1 MADGDYKNELYGNP
15 TDEEETNK
23 NHHLPFYGNADDGDE
38 VVNNCHV
45 NSDAF
50 GDIEEEDEEYDY
62 IFGFGSIMNRGT
74 HGENFLPGVSVL
86 LSKEFGYERQWN
98 FRSSTGF
105 TALGVSKVS
114 AGTTTNSNK
123 KDRSSSSSS
132 STTKAEKD
140 VNGVLFR
147 VTQSMIPVF
156 DRREVGY
163 EKVRIPLEYLEFV
176 GSSDQ
181 QSQNQESASKSKNS
195 NSEESKSEPKLS
207 SLSPSSSSS
216 LWHKGLGPADRLWL
230 YVPLASHT
238 KMADENHPLLQSY
251 VDTVLQGCL
260 EWGGEVM
267 AEQFLQTTGG
277 WSTYF
282 LNDTPSSRRPWL
294 YRKDY
299 STIDRLLQKYASKT
313 FFGDRK
319 HPEEFSSAFH
329 RRMKGTWS
337 IPRRNTNFTG
347 REKEL
352 QHLWARFS
360 NSHGKGN
367 NIQVSNSSGSINMP
381 TSPTSTNSINNNNN
395 KQNQPQQ
402 QQMVV
407 KVEVAGMGGVGKT
420 QLVTEFCYRHFPRDY
435 GLVVWLNAES
445 AETLVADYRQLLMDL
460 AQENASEVIATA
472 NTLKTTTS
480 SSTSAGANGV
490 TTENGGA
497 TRSANDLAQNTDEI
511 VREVKTRLFRSQ
523 VPWLL
528 VFDNLEDRSLLEIF
542 VPRGAGRRG
551 HILVTTRL
559 FEMEWDLD
567 QSCGSLLLGCFNPDE
582 SVELLQRAA
591 GASNTRGEA
600 NKDAAEEIATK
611 LGHLPLALG
620 MAAAYMLRCDV
631 SCLDYLDRYNSSEKS
646 GQSLLRH
653 GKLQDYSLSVASSLS
668 LSLVAIEKES
678 KVAHKMLR
686 LLCFLGPEQITKP
699 LLRHLMTAQ
708 NQLQILSD
716 RLWNQQQR
724 QKKLVLLGAS
734 ALLSCGLAELSL
746 RASGRNSDR
755 STITTSSSNNY
766 TTMASI
772 SAASA
777 ALVTSYSGYALY
789 KDYYSAEI
797 KSVARLS
804 YSAFSATVYEDA
816 DSVWNILKSFSMLIV
831 KEGKGSMHRLLAQA
845 LRHSQTESEYRKHS
859 RICLHAMQSMWT
871 FRAEEPNTWNESLQ
885 VLDHVK
891 SVVSHAGSCDFDFKE
906 DRLRAGKLSIE
917 TGVYSAMALNAFIDA
932 QQSFELAISLFE
944 NSKDFQK
951 QTLQTARAEALH
963 ELGRVFRYQG
973 KYDESEKSL
982 TEALKIFERFNTR
995 DSEAVTRIADTLH
1008 ELGVLEVKKH
1018 NLNSATRFLELSL
1031 EIRQRMDDPESSAS
1045 HSAATLHQLAAIMVA
1060 RKPPHLAKAKYLL
1073 QEALGLSRQIGQ
1085 RAATLKQ
1092 LARVT
1097 IREGLLDKADTYL
1110 EQALDLYMELYGENH
1125 KNHINIAAVK
1135 FQQGALA
1142 RQREQWEQAG
1152 LHFSACLVIRR
1163 NVYAYAKPVGGE
1175 DEENP
1180 THLEISRVLHEIA
1193 RIAFAQSYFSQ
1204 AVATLKSEKVIL
1216 ERLEETSDHHTE
1228 TIYHSRM
1235 TNLTWLR
1242 KCAKEMGDEDL
1253 LAQFGNERSALK
1265 QLQQDQHQQN
1275 SYGSRGGGNDSSAP
1289 LQSTHANTASLSL
1302 QHASMGCRLA
1312 ARKLV
1317 LEQDKDGSK
1326 MASLNSSLL
1335 QLSEELQLAS
1345 PSCSMITAAKK
1356 FMDIVIKWKD
1366 KPNTVR
1372 KAPLLEA
1379 CDVLR

>member
-1 MADGDYKNELYGNP
+1 MADGENIDEGYGNP
-15 TDEEETNK
+15 SDEKED
-23 NHHLPFYGNADDGDE
+23 FYDDNDPNLILQGDDD
-38 VVNNCHV
+38 
-45 NSDAF
+45 SD
-50 GDIEEEDEEYDY
+50 DEEEYDY

-74 HGENFLPGVSVL
+74 HGEAVLPGVSVV

-105 TALGVSKVS
+105 TALGVSKSDES
-114 AGTTTNSNK
+114 AQ
-123 KDRSSSSSS
+123 
-132 STTKAEKD
+132 D

-147 VTQSMIPVF
+147 VTQAMIPVF

-163 EKVRIPLEYLEFV
+163 EKVRIPIEYLEFRP
-176 GSSDQ
+176 SDE
-181 QSQNQESASKSKNS
+181 NPQE
-195 NSEESKSEPKLS
+195 EESPNNHSDDV
-207 SLSPSSSSS
+207 SSS
-216 LWHKGLGPADRLWL
+216 WHQNLGPEDRLWL
-230 YVPLASHT
+230 YVPLESHK
-238 KMADENHPLLQSY
+238 KMADETHPLLQSY

-260 EWGGEVM
+260 EWGGEAM

-352 QHLWARFS
+352 QQLWARFS
-360 NSHGKGN
+360 NCHGN
-367 NIQVSNSSGSINMP
+367 SIQMSNSRASIDSSYHKSVSPMSNSSSNY
-381 TSPTSTNSINNNNN
+381 N
-395 KQNQPQQ
+395 KQNQLQQ
-402 QQMVV
+402 LVV

-420 QLVTEFCYRHFPRDY
+420 QLVTEYCYRHFPRDY

-472 NTLKTTTS
+472 NTLKTTTTTS
-480 SSTSAGANGV
+480 SSTKGNS
-490 TTENGGA
+490 ENGRA
-497 TRSANDLAQNTDEI
+497 TQNNALAQNTDEI
-511 VREVKTRLFRSQ
+511 VREVKTRLCRSE

-559 FEMEWDLD
+559 FEMEYNLD
-567 QSCGSLLLGCFNPDE
+567 ESCGSLMLGCFNPDE

-591 GASNTRGEA
+591 GASNTKGEA
-600 NKDAAEEIATK
+600 NKDAAKSISDK

-631 SCLDYLDRYNSSEKS
+631 SCLDYLERYNASEKS

-653 GKLQDYSLSVASSLS
+653 GKLQDYSLTVASSLS

-678 KVAHKMLR
+678 KVAHNMLR
-686 LLCFLGPEQITKP
+686 LLCFLGPEHITKP
-699 LLRHLMTAQ
+699 LLRHLMSAQ
-708 NQLQILSD
+708 KQLLILSD
-716 RLWNQQQR
+716 RLRTQQQW
-724 QKKLVLLGAS
+724 QKKLTWLGAS
-734 ALLSCGLAELSL
+734 ALLSCGLAGLSL
-746 RASGRNSDR
+746 GSSKKTR
-755 STITTSSSNNY
+755 STSNHTS
-766 TTMASI
+766 MASI
-772 SAASA
+772 SLATA
-777 ALVTSYSGYALY
+777 ALLTSYTGFALY
-789 KDYYSAEI
+789 KDYVSTET
-797 KSVARLS
+797 KSVEATTRLS
-804 YSAFSATVYEDA
+804 HSAFSATVYEDA

-845 LRHSQTESEYRKHS
+845 LRHSQTESEYRKYS
-859 RICLHAMQSMWT
+859 RICLYAMQSMWT
-871 FRAEEPNTWNESLQ
+871 FRAEEPNTWKESLQ

-891 SVVSHAGSCDFDFKE
+891 SVVSHAGSCGFDFKE
-906 DRLRAGKLSIE
+906 DRLWAGRLSIE
-917 TGVYSAMALNAFIDA
+917 AGVYSAMAMNAFIDA

-944 NSKDFQK
+944 SSKDCQK
-951 QTLQTARAEALH
+951 QALQTARAQALH

-973 KYDESEKSL
+973 KYDESEESL
-982 TEALKIFERFNTR
+982 TEALKIFERFKTR
-995 DSEAVTRIADTLH
+995 DSIAVTRIADTLH

-1018 NLNSATRFLELSL
+1018 NLDSATRFLELSL
-1031 EIRQRMDDPESSAS
+1031 EIRQRMENPESSAS

-1097 IREGLLDKADTYL
+1097 IRQGQLDKAEIYL

-1163 NVYAYAKPVGGE
+1163 NVYAYAKPVGAE

-1180 THLEISRVLHEIA
+1180 THLEISCVLHEIA
-1193 RIAFAQSYFSQ
+1193 RIAFAQLYFPQ
-1204 AVATLKSEKVIL
+1204 AVATLKSEKIIL
-1216 ERLEETSDHHTE
+1216 ERLEETSDHHLE
-1228 TIYHSRM
+1228 KIYQSRM

-1253 LAQFGNERSALK
+1253 VTQIGNERSALK
-1265 QLQQDQHQQN
+1265 QQQQQQQQQQT
-1275 SYGSRGGGNDSSAP
+1275 SFVIGNDDENP
-1289 LQSTHANTASLSL
+1289 LPNNNANAASLR
-1302 QHASMGCRLA
+1302 HASMDCRLA

-1326 MASLNSSLL
+1326 LACLNSSLSHL
-1335 QLSEELQLAS
+1335 EKEIQLAP
-1345 PSCSMITAAKK
+1345 PSCPMKMDAKK
-1356 FMDIVIKWKD
+1356 FLDTVTKWKD
-1366 KPNTVR
+1366 KPNDMR

-1379 CDVLR
+1379 CDVLRDVLRSNGFQVHDTISSRRSRILINSLC

>member
-1 MADGDYKNELYGNP
+1 MEDGDIA
-15 TDEEETNK
+15 EETIN
-23 NHHLPFYGNADDGDE
+23 HLPNYGDVDE
-38 VVNNCHV
+38 NRN
-45 NSDAF
+45 DA
-50 GDIEEEDEEYDY
+50 EEYDY

-74 HGENFLPGVSVL
+74 HGENFLPGVAVL

-114 AGTTTNSNK
+114 SGNDATL
-123 KDRSSSSSS
+123 
-132 STTKAEKD
+132 D

-163 EKVRIPLEYLEFV
+163 EKVRIPLKYLEFV
-176 GSSDQ
+176 VSG
-181 QSQNQESASKSKNS
+181 NNKNID
-195 NSEESKSEPKLS
+195 
-207 SLSPSSSSS
+207 SSSS
-216 LWHKGLGPADRLWL
+216 LWYKELGPDDRLWI
-230 YVPLASHT
+230 YVPLASHK

-260 EWGGEVM
+260 EWGGEAM
-267 AEQFLQTTGG
+267 AEKFIQTTGG

-313 FFGDRK
+313 YFGDRK

-337 IPRRNTNFTG
+337 IPRRNMNFTG

-352 QHLWARFS
+352 QHLWVRFTTEKDCGIDNS
-360 NSHGKGN
+360 NRSRGSAASNASLSN
-367 NIQVSNSSGSINMP
+367 NRPM
-381 TSPTSTNSINNNNN
+381 SPTIRRQSN
-395 KQNQPQQ
+395 Q

-420 QLVTEFCYRHFPRDY
+420 QLVTEYCYRHFPRDY

-460 AQENASEVIATA
+460 AQENASEVIVAA
-472 NTLKTTTS
+472 NTLKTSGTTS
-480 SSTSAGANGV
+480 ST
-490 TTENGGA
+490 GA
-497 TRSANDLAQNTDEI
+497 TGPTAPSETEDVDESRSNNAITQNNDEI
-511 VREVKTRLFRSQ
+511 IREVKTRLFRSQ

-551 HILVTTRL
+551 HILVTTRI

-591 GASNTRGEA
+591 GANNTRGEA
-600 NKDAAEEIATK
+600 NKDAAKDIARK

-631 SCLDYLDRYNSSEKS
+631 TCIDYLERYQASERS

-678 KVAHKMLR
+678 KVAHNMLQ

-699 LLRHLMTAQ
+699 LLRHLMNAEDEL
-708 NQLQILSD
+708 QLHADQLLAKEQALSKLR
-716 RLWNQQQR
+716 RL
-724 QKKLVLLGAS
+724 
-734 ALLSCGLAELSL
+734 ALSTFLSCGLAGVSIVSGTRNHRRQSKSSDQTKNALTVI
-746 RASGRNSDR
+746 ASF
-755 STITTSSSNNY
+755 
-766 TTMASI
+766 SI
-772 SAASA
+772 ASA
-777 ALVTSYSGYALY
+777 LFITSYSGLAFY
-789 KDYYSAEI
+789 KHSNSTNYNQTEMVIRPSH
-797 KSVARLS
+797 
-804 YSAFSATVYEDA
+804 SAFSSTVYEDA
-816 DSVWNILKSFSMLIV
+816 DSVWNILKSFSLLIV

-845 LRHSQTESEYRKHS
+845 LRHSQTESEYRQNS
-859 RICLHAMQSMWT
+859 RICLHAMQSIWT
-871 FRAEEPNTWNESLQ
+871 FKTEEPNTWKESLQ

-891 SVVSHAGSCDFDFKE
+891 SVVSHAGSCGFDFKE
-906 DRLRAGKLSIE
+906 DRLRAGRLSIE
-917 TGVYSAMALNAFIDA
+917 AGVYSAMALNAFIDA
-932 QQSFELAISLFE
+932 QQSFELAILLFE
-944 NSKDFQK
+944 SSEDYHKPALQK
-951 QTLQTARAEALH
+951 AHAEALH

-973 KYDESEKSL
+973 NYDESEKSL
-982 TEALKIFERFNTR
+982 TMALNISKKFESR
-995 DSEAVTRIADTLH
+995 DPLGTTRIADTLH

-1018 NLNSATRFLELSL
+1018 SLDSATRFLELSL
-1031 EIRQRMDDPESSAS
+1031 EMRQRVGNPELSAS
-1045 HSAATLHQLAAIMVA
+1045 HSAATLHQLAAIEVA
-1060 RKPPHLAKAKYLL
+1060 RKHPHLEKAKYLL

-1097 IREGLLDKADTYL
+1097 IRQGMLDIAESYL

-1152 LHFSACLVIRR
+1152 LHFSACLMIRR
-1163 NVYAYAKPVGGE
+1163 NVYAYARPVGGE

-1180 THLEISRVLHEIA
+1180 THLEVSCVLHEIA
-1193 RIAFAQSYFSQ
+1193 RIAFAQSYLQQ
-1204 AVATLKSEKVIL
+1204 AVVTLRAERVIL
-1216 ERLEETSDHHTE
+1216 ERLEETFEYHSE
-1228 TIYHSRM
+1228 RIYQSRM

-1242 KCAKEMGDEDL
+1242 KCAKEMGDEEL
-1253 LAQFGNERSALK
+1253 VTQFSNERSALK
-1265 QLQQDQHQQN
+1265 QAA
-1275 SYGSRGGGNDSSAP
+1275 GGTKGGGIDDEAH
-1289 LQSTHANTASLSL
+1289 STPSPADATPPSLKN
-1302 QHASMGCRLA
+1302 ASMSCRLA

-1317 LEQDKDGSK
+1317 LEKDKDGSK
-1326 MASLNSSLL
+1326 LASLNIA
-1335 QLSEELQLAS
+1335 LSHLSKELQMA
-1345 PSCSMITAAKK
+1345 PRDCPIKVAAREFK
-1356 FMDIVIKWKD
+1356 DTVVQWKD
-1366 KPNTVR
+1366 KPNAIR
-1372 KAPLLEA
+1372 QAPLLEA
-1379 CDVLR
+1379 CDVLRYVYFSWFKFIIVSVSSTFLFSPNFVSCPVHIFATKGCLSRKRFPGSRYHPFAPVADILELIDGRQRDVGT

>member
-1 MADGDYKNELYGNP
+1 MADDEIDEGYGNP
-15 TDEEETNK
+15 SDEKEDLEDETIDDN
-23 NHHLPFYGNADDGDE
+23 NNNHLPFYGETDD
-38 VVNNCHV
+38 
-45 NSDAF
+45 
-50 GDIEEEDEEYDY
+50 DIENDNSNNEEEYDY

-74 HGENFLPGVSVL
+74 HGENFLPGVSVV

-105 TALGVSKVS
+105 TALGVSRAESLESS
-114 AGTTTNSNK
+114 AQ
-123 KDRSSSSSS
+123 
-132 STTKAEKD
+132 D

-163 EKVRIPLEYLEFV
+163 EKIRIPLKYLEFV
-176 GSSDQ
+176 GSSDEGPQ
-181 QSQNQESASKSKNS
+181 DQ
-195 NSEESKSEPKLS
+195 ESKSNPQAAGS
-207 SLSPSSSSS
+207 STS
-216 LWHKGLGPADRLWL
+216 WHQNLGPDDRLWL
-230 YVPLASHT
+230 YVPLESHA

-260 EWGGEVM
+260 EWGGEAM
-267 AEQFLQTTGG
+267 AEKFLQTTGG

-352 QHLWARFS
+352 QQLWARFS
-360 NSHGKGN
+360 NCHRSNMPG
-367 NIQVSNSSGSINMP
+367 SNSSASIGNSIHKSI
-381 TSPTSTNSINNNNN
+381 SPVNSTNTTRSSSN
-395 KQNQPQQ
+395 KQNQSQQ

-420 QLVTEFCYRHFPRDY
+420 QLVTEYCYRHFPRDY

-472 NTLKTTTS
+472 NTLKTTTTS
-480 SSTSAGANGV
+480 SSTSAGTSGGNP
-490 TTENGGA
+490 ENGGA
-497 TRSANDLAQNTDEI
+497 ARSVAQNTDEI

-559 FEMEWDLD
+559 FEMECDLD
-567 QSCGSLLLGCFNPDE
+567 QSYGSLMLGCFNPDE
-582 SVELLQRAA
+582 SVELLKRAA

-600 NKDAAEEIATK
+600 NKDAAKEIANK

-631 SCLDYLDRYNSSEKS
+631 SCLDYLERYNASEKS

-653 GKLQDYSLSVASSLS
+653 GKLQDYSLTVASSLS

-678 KVAHKMLR
+678 KVAHNMLR
-686 LLCFLGPEQITKP
+686 LLCFLGPEHITKP
-699 LLRHLMTAQ
+699 LLRHLMSAQ
-708 NQLQILSD
+708 NELRILSD
-716 RLWNQQQR
+716 RMRIQQR
-724 QKKLVLLGAS
+724 QQTKLAWLGTS
-734 ALLSCGLAELSL
+734 ALLSCGLAGFSL
-746 RASGRNSDR
+746 AANGRSRDR
-755 STITTSSSNNY
+755 STSDKKRT
-766 TTMASI
+766 SI
-772 SAASA
+772 S
-777 ALVTSYSGYALY
+777 LVTAILLTSYTGFTFY
-789 KDYYSAEI
+789 KDYASTENKNVDAV
-797 KSVARLS
+797 KRSS
-804 YSAFSATVYEDA
+804 NSAFSAIVYEDA

-859 RICLHAMQSMWT
+859 RICLYAMQSMWT
-871 FRAEEPNTWNESLQ
+871 FRAEEPDTWKESLQ

-891 SVVSHAGSCDFDFKE
+891 SVVSHAGSCGFDFKE
-906 DRLRAGKLSIE
+906 DRLRAGRLSIE
-917 TGVYSAMALNAFIDA
+917 AGVYSAMAMNAFIDA

-944 NSKDFQK
+944 SSKDCQK
-951 QTLQTARAEALH
+951 QALQTARAEALH

-973 KYDESEKSL
+973 KYDESEESL
-982 TEALKIFERFNTR
+982 TEALKLFERFNSR
-995 DSEAVTRIADTLH
+995 DSVAVTRIADTLH

-1018 NLNSATRFLELSL
+1018 NLDSATRFLELSL
-1031 EIRQRMDDPESSAS
+1031 DIRQRVDNPESSAS

-1097 IREGLLDKADTYL
+1097 IRQGQLDKAETYL

-1163 NVYAYAKPVGGE
+1163 NVYAYAKPVGAE

-1180 THLEISRVLHEIA
+1180 THLEISCVLHEIA
-1193 RIAFAQSYFSQ
+1193 RIAFAQSYFPQ
-1204 AVATLKSEKVIL
+1204 AVTTLKSEKVIL

-1228 TIYHSRM
+1228 KIYQSRM

-1253 LAQFGNERSALK
+1253 VAQFGNERSALK
-1265 QLQQDQHQQN
+1265 QQQQQQQQQQQT
-1275 SYGSRGGGNDSSAP
+1275 SLGSKGVGNEDEIP
-1289 LQSTHANTASLSL
+1289 LAVNRANTTSLSL
-1302 QHASMGCRLA
+1302 RHASMDCRLA

-1317 LEQDKDGSK
+1317 LEKDEDGSK
-1326 MASLNSSLL
+1326 LACLNSSLAHL
-1335 QLSEELQLAS
+1335 AEEIKSAS
-1345 PSCSMITAAKK
+1345 PSCPIKLAAKK
-1356 FMDIVIKWKD
+1356 FLDLVTKWKD
-1366 KPNTVR
+1366 KPNAMR

>member
-1 MADGDYKNELYGNP
+1 MTDGDINGGYGNP
-15 TDEEETNK
+15 SEEKEIENENETNE
-23 NHHLPFYGNADDGDE
+23 HLSQQYDDENDVDG
-38 VVNNCHV
+38 
-45 NSDAF
+45 
-50 GDIEEEDEEYDY
+50 EEYDY

-74 HGENFLPGVSVL
+74 HGEMVLPGVSVV
-86 LSKEFGYERQWN
+86 LSKEFGYKRRWN

-105 TALGVSKVS
+105 TALGVSKIS
-114 AGTTTNSNK
+114 P
-123 KDRSSSSSS
+123 SSSDED
-132 STTKAEKD
+132 AMD

-147 VTQSMIPVF
+147 ATQSMIPVF

-163 EKVRIPLEYLEFV
+163 EKVRIPLENLEFV
-176 GSSDQ
+176 VSDETETEIKT
-181 QSQNQESASKSKNS
+181 NINVIDENE
-195 NSEESKSEPKLS
+195 ND
-207 SLSPSSSSS
+207 SSS
-216 LWHKGLGPADRLWL
+216 WYKELGPNDRLWL
-230 YVPLASHT
+230 YVPLTSHK

-260 EWGGEVM
+260 EWGGEAM
-267 AEQFLQTTGG
+267 AEKFIQTTGG

-360 NSHGKGN
+360 NCGLH
-367 NIQVSNSSGSINMP
+367 
-381 TSPTSTNSINNNNN
+381 NNNVHGSQTSLQSRSMSPMNT
-395 KQNQPQQ
+395 KQNQQQQQ

-445 AETLVADYRQLLMDL
+445 ADSLLADYRQLLMDL

-472 NTLKTTTS
+472 NTGATATS
-480 SSTSAGANGV
+480 SSSAAANRSTSPSETGKSSTNV
-490 TTENGGA
+490 LT
-497 TRSANDLAQNTDEI
+497 QNTDEI

-559 FEMEWDLD
+559 FEMEWDLN

-582 SVELLQRAA
+582 SVELLRRAA
-591 GASNTRGEA
+591 GASNTKGEA
-600 NKDAAEEIATK
+600 NRDAAKTIATK

-631 SCLDYLDRYNSSEKS
+631 ACIDYLDRYNTSEKS

-678 KVAHKMLR
+678 KVAHNMLR

-699 LLRHLMTAQ
+699 LLRHLMNAQ
-708 NQLQILSD
+708 NQLELISD
-716 RLWNQQQR
+716 RLCNQKQSR
-724 QKKLVLLGAS
+724 QKLAWLGAS
-734 ALLSCGLAELSL
+734 ALLSCGLTGFSM
-746 RASGRNSDR
+746 RASTRKTGMTAIKSL
-755 STITTSSSNNY
+755 
-766 TTMASI
+766 
-772 SAASA
+772 SAATA
-777 ALVTSYSGYALY
+777 VLVTSYSGLALY
-789 KDYYSAEI
+789 KDCFSAESKHVGTI
-797 KSVARLS
+797 TRPTH
-804 YSAFSATVYEDA
+804 SAFSSTVYEDA

-845 LRHSQTESEYRKHS
+845 LRHSQTEEDYRKHS

-871 FRAEEPNTWNESLQ
+871 FRADESNTWKDAIQ

-891 SVVSHAGSCDFDFKE
+891 SVVSHVGSCGFDFKE
-906 DRLRAGKLSIE
+906 DRLRAGRLSIE
-917 TGVYSAMALNAFIDA
+917 AGVYSAMALNAFIDA
-932 QQSFELAISLFE
+932 QQSFELAIALFE
-944 NSKDFQK
+944 NSKDCHQQALK
-951 QTLQTARAEALH
+951 TVRAEALH

-973 KYDESEKSL
+973 KYDESEESL
-982 TEALKIFERFNTR
+982 TEALKIYETFNNSR
-995 DSEAVTRIADTLH
+995 DPATMTKIADTLH

-1018 NLNSATRFLELSL
+1018 NLDSATRFLELSL
-1031 EIRQRMDDPESSAS
+1031 EMRQRMDNPEASAA

-1060 RKPPHLAKAKYLL
+1060 MKPPHLAKAKYLL

-1085 RAATLKQ
+1085 RAATMKQ

-1097 IREGLLDKADTYL
+1097 IRQGLLDKAETYL

-1163 NVYAYAKPVGGE
+1163 NVYAYAKPVGRE

-1180 THLEISRVLHEIA
+1180 THLEVSCVLHEVA

-1204 AVATLKSEKVIL
+1204 AVATLKAEKVIL
-1216 ERLEETSDHHTE
+1216 ERLVETDDHHLE
-1228 TIYHSRM
+1228 KIYQSRM

-1242 KCAKEMGDEDL
+1242 KCAKETSDEEL
-1253 LAQFGNERSALK
+1253 VAQFGNERSALK
-1265 QLQQDQHQQN
+1265 QQQHLQQQQQA
-1275 SYGSRGGGNDSSAP
+1275 SCGGGSNHNDEDGQP
-1289 LQSTHANTASLSL
+1289 LPNNTEAYASSLSL
-1302 QHASMGCRLA
+1302 MRASMGCRLA
-1312 ARKLV
+1312 TRKLV
-1317 LEQDKDGSK
+1317 LEQDRDGSK
-1326 MASLNSSLL
+1326 LASLNFALSHLSKELSS
-1335 QLSEELQLAS
+1335 A
-1345 PSCSMITAAKK
+1345 PTDCSIKVSAREFRDSVA
-1356 FMDIVIKWKD
+1356 KWKD
-1366 KPNTVR
+1366 KSNGIR
-1372 KAPLLEA
+1372 QAPLLEA

>member
-1 MADGDYKNELYGNP
+1 MEDGDTAKKTRNL
-15 TDEEETNK
+15 
-23 NHHLPFYGNADDGDE
+23 HLPNDGDVDE
-38 VVNNCHV
+38 NH
-45 NSDAF
+45 
-50 GDIEEEDEEYDY
+50 GDSEEFDY

-74 HGENFLPGVSVL
+74 HGENFLPGVAVL

-105 TALGVSKVS
+105 TALGVSKVPS
-114 AGTTTNSNK
+114 G
-123 KDRSSSSSS
+123 KDP
-132 STTKAEKD
+132 TLD

-176 GSSDQ
+176 VSGNDKH
-181 QSQNQESASKSKNS
+181 NDE
-195 NSEESKSEPKLS
+195 
-207 SLSPSSSSS
+207 SSSS
-216 LWHKGLGPADRLWL
+216 LWHEELGPNDRLWL
-230 YVPLASHT
+230 YVPLESHK

-260 EWGGEVM
+260 EWGGETM
-267 AEQFLQTTGG
+267 AEKFIQTTGG

-313 FFGDRK
+313 YFGDRK

-337 IPRRNTNFTG
+337 IPRRNMNFTG

-352 QHLWARFS
+352 QHLWVRFTTENHCGIDNS
-360 NSHGKGN
+360 SRSHGSNASLSN
-367 NIQVSNSSGSINMP
+367 NRPMTP
-381 TSPTSTNSINNNNN
+381 TARR
-395 KQNQPQQ
+395 QGHQ

-420 QLVTEFCYRHFPRDY
+420 QLVTEYCYRYFPRDY

-460 AQENASEVIATA
+460 AQENASEVIVAA
-472 NTLKTTTS
+472 NTLKNSGTTP
-480 SSTSAGANGV
+480 SST
-490 TTENGGA
+490 GA
-497 TRSANDLAQNTDEI
+497 TGPATPAESEDGDGTRSNGAIAQNTDEI

-551 HILVTTRL
+551 HILVTTRI

-591 GASNTRGEA
+591 GANNTRGEA
-600 NKDAAEEIATK
+600 NKDAAKKIAKK

-631 SCLDYLDRYNSSEKS
+631 ECTDYLQRYQSSENS

-678 KVAHKMLR
+678 RVARNMLQ

-699 LLRHLMTAQ
+699 LIRHLMNAENELKVQTDQ
-708 NQLQILSD
+708 QLAKEEARSKLCRILVSTF
-716 RLWNQQQR
+716 
-724 QKKLVLLGAS
+724 
-734 ALLSCGLAELSL
+734 LSCGLAGVSIVSGTRNHRRQGKNSGQTKNPLTVIASLS
-746 RASGRNSDR
+746 
-755 STITTSSSNNY
+755 I
-766 TTMASI
+766 
-772 SAASA
+772 ASA
-777 ALVTSYSGYALY
+777 LFMASYSGLACF
-789 KDYYSAEI
+789 KYSNSTNYDHSD
-797 KSVARLS
+797 KLTRSSNSV
-804 YSAFSATVYEDA
+804 FSATVYEDA
-816 DSVWNILKSFSMLIV
+816 DSVWNILKSFSLLIV

-845 LRHSQTESEYRKHS
+845 LRHSQTESEYRKNS
-859 RICLHAMQSMWT
+859 RICLHAIQSIWT
-871 FRAEEPNTWNESLQ
+871 FKAEESNTWKESLQ

-891 SVVSHAGSCDFDFKE
+891 SVVSHAGSCDFDFNE
-906 DRLRAGKLSIE
+906 DRLRAGRLSIE
-917 TGVYSAMALNAFIDA
+917 AGVYSAMALNAFIDA
-932 QQSFELAISLFE
+932 QQSLELAILLFE
-944 NSKDFQK
+944 GSEDYHKPAMQK
-951 QTLQTARAEALH
+951 AHAEALH

-973 KYDESEKSL
+973 NYDESEKSL
-982 TEALKIFERFNTR
+982 TKALRISEKLESR
-995 DSEAVTRIADTLH
+995 DPAGIARIADTLH

-1018 NLNSATRFLELSL
+1018 SLDSATGFLELSL
-1031 EIRQRMDDPESSAS
+1031 EMRQRMDNPELSAS
-1045 HSAATLHQLAAIMVA
+1045 QSAATLHQLAAIEVA
-1060 RKPPHLAKAKYLL
+1060 RKHPHLEKAKYLL

-1097 IREGLLDKADTYL
+1097 IRQGMLDTAESYL

-1142 RQREQWEQAG
+1142 RQREQWEQAS
-1152 LHFSACLVIRR
+1152 LHFSACLMIRR
-1163 NVYAYAKPVGGE
+1163 NVYAYARPVGGE

-1180 THLEISRVLHEIA
+1180 THLEVSCVLHEIA
-1193 RIAFAQSYFSQ
+1193 RIAFAQSYFQQ
-1204 AVATLKSEKVIL
+1204 AVATLRAERVIL
-1216 ERLEETSDHHTE
+1216 ERLEETSEHYTE
-1228 TIYHSRM
+1228 RIYQSRM

-1242 KCAKEMGDEDL
+1242 KCAKEMGDEEL
-1253 LAQFGNERSALK
+1253 VTQFSSERSALK
-1265 QLQQDQHQQN
+1265 QAAG
-1275 SYGSRGGGNDSSAP
+1275 GSKGGGIDDEVHSTPSIPDVTPSS
-1289 LQSTHANTASLSL
+1289 LTN
-1302 QHASMGCRLA
+1302 ASMSCRLA

-1317 LEQDKDGSK
+1317 LEKDKDGSK
-1326 MASLNSSLL
+1326 LASLNIA
-1335 QLSEELQLAS
+1335 LSHLSKELQKA
-1345 PSCSMITAAKK
+1345 PRNCPIKAAATEFK
-1356 FMDIVIKWKD
+1356 DTVVQWKD
-1366 KPNTVR
+1366 KRNAIR
-1372 KAPLLEA
+1372 KAALLEA
-1379 CDVLR
+1379 CDVLRDVFRANGFQVQDSISSRRSRISLNALC